1 MEQHEEAMI
10 EFDSTDTSLPQLL
23 TIEEAARVLRIGRSL
38 AYQLARAYESSDGD
52 DGLPVIR
59 VGTCLRVPRWALIE
73 LVRTGRVVS
82 LRPGRPNIA
91 SIRR

>member
-1 MEQHEEAMI
+1 MEHYEEAMI
-10 EFDSTDTSLPQLL
+10 DIDHTDTSLPPLL

-38 AYQLARAYESSDGD
+38 AYQLAREYESSDGD
-52 DGLPVIR
+52 VGLPVIR

-82 LRPGRPNIA
+82 LRPRRPNIA